1 MESNNLTYGIIKDEE
16 KILYRNNKIILNYNF
31 FTIQDYVLTAKL
43 ILSIFVKLY
52 DIKSKKNFLFCAN
65 SSKNEEIA
73 YIKIYK
79 YKGFYFKKIY
89 LNDIIKVFLDTDKK
103 DFKIIIDKDLLK
115 KIGYKIKYKI
125 LGYSFYDEKNEK
137 FIGIEKNKFIE
148 ELKIKTISNH
158 FSNTGLKEINF
169 TKMVIASD
177 INFLFNFYGYKKIKK
192 EINKSYKQ

>member
-1 MESNNLTYGIIKDEE
+1 MENNNLTYGIIKDEE

-31 FTIQDYVLTAKL
+31 FTIQNYVLTAKL
-43 ILSIFVKLY
+43 MLSIFVKLY

-65 SSKNEEIA
+65 SFKNEEIG

-137 FIGIEKNKFIE
+137 FISIEKNKFIE
-148 ELKIKTISNH
+148 ELKIKTISKN
-158 FSNTGLKEINF
+158 FSNTGLREINF
-169 TKMVIASD
+169 TKMVIARD
-177 INFLFNFYGYKKIKK
+177 INFLFKFYGYKKIKK
-192 EINKSYKQ
+192 ERL

>member
-31 FTIQDYVLTAKL
+31 FTIQDYVLTTKL

-52 DIKSKKNFLFCAN
+52 DIRSKKNFLFCAN

-115 KIGYKIKYKI
+115 DEYIGCHPCINT
-125 LGYSFYDEKNEK
+125 SS
-137 FIGIEKNKFIE
+137 
-148 ELKIKTISNH
+148 LKIKSKDILDKFLH
-158 FSNTGLKEINF
+158 HLKIRPEYVNLVG
-169 TKMVIASD
+169 KD
-177 INFLFNFYGYKKIKK
+177 
-192 EINKSYKQ
+192 